1 MNAIPSSAP
10 RFTDNE
16 PRTAGPILAVASGKG
31 GVGKTVVA
39 TSLARAFSRA
49 GERVLL
55 VDADLGMANIDVQL
69 GLNPPGDIAS
79 VVAGKM
85 SLSEAIA
92 PALGGAEKKG
102 GFDVISGRSGS
113 ATLASLD
120 LTSVNSLAAGLA
132 AVSMSYDRT
141 ILDLAAGADRATIR
155 LAVAAD
161 DVALVISDEPTSLTD
176 AYAFVKTLRMRDEGA
191 SPFVV
196 VNNTPDRATAEQAF
210 ATFARTCTSFL
221 GFTPPLA
228 GIVRRDPNV
237 GLAIRA
243 QRPVGLRSPTSA
255 AAKDIDALAWSLAEG
270 LHAPA
275 G

>member
-1 MNAIPSSAP
+1 MNAIPAASPFSDA
-10 RFTDNE
+10 E
-16 PRTAGPILAVASGKG
+16 PRTAGPVIAIASGKG

-39 TSLARAFSRA
+39 SSLARGFSRA

-55 VDADLGMANIDVQL
+55 VDADLGMANVDVQL
-69 GLNPPGDIAS
+69 GLNPPGDLATVIA
-79 VVAGKM
+79 GTM
-85 SLSEAIA
+85 TLSEAIA
-92 PALGGAEKKG
+92 PAAGGSEKKG

-113 ATLASLD
+113 AALASLE
-120 LTSVNSLAAGLA
+120 LASVNNLAAGLA
-132 AVSMSYDRT
+132 AASMSYDRT
-141 ILDLAAGADRATIR
+141 ILDLAAGADRANVR

-161 DVALVISDEPTSLTD
+161 DVVLVISDEPTSLTD

-196 VNNTPDRATAEQAF
+196 VNNAPDKAAAEGAYKIF
-210 ATFARTCTSFL
+210 AKTCQSFL

-243 QRPVGLRSPTSA
+243 QALLGVRSPSTA
-255 AAKDIDALAWSLAEG
+255 AAKDIEALAWMLAEG
-270 LHAPA
+270 VARHGRA
-275 G
+275 

>member
-1 MNAIPSSAP
+1 MNAIPASNP
-10 RFTDNE
+10 FTGNE
-16 PRTAGPILAVASGKG
+16 PRSAGPVIAIASGKG

-55 VDADLGMANIDVQL
+55 VDADLGMANVDVQL
-69 GLNPPGDIAS
+69 GLNPPGDLAT
-79 VVAGKM
+79 VLAGTM
-85 SLSEAIA
+85 TLSEAIA
-92 PALGGAEKKG
+92 PAIGGSEKKG
-102 GFDVISGRSGS
+102 GFDVVSGRSGS
-113 ATLASLD
+113 AALASLE
-120 LTSVNSLAAGLA
+120 LASVNNLAAGIA
-132 AVSMSYDRT
+132 AASMSYDRT
-141 ILDLAAGADRATIR
+141 ILDLAAGADRATVR

-161 DVALVISDEPTSLTD
+161 DVAVVISDEPTSLTD

-196 VNNTPDRATAEQAF
+196 VNNAPDKAAAEQAYRIF
-210 ATFARTCTSFL
+210 AKTCESFL

-243 QRPVGLRSPTSA
+243 QTPVGLRSPASA
-255 AAKDIDALAWSLAEG
+255 AAKDLDALAWSLAEG
-270 LHAPA
+270 IAA
-275 G
+275 RA